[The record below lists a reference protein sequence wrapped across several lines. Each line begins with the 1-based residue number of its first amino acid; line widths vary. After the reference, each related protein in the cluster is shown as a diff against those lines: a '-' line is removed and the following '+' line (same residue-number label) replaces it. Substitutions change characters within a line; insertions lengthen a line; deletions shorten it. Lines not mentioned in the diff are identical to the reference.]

1 MSSSSLSR
9 VAVASKIPSTSTC
22 RVDEIGGEPAPRRS
36 RTLNRALQPEA
47 APVYKIAAF
56 FRERC
61 LQQDHS
67 LLWPESCVWTTQNL
81 ERLQNVF
88 LANPA
93 RPGNSFYDLWA
104 KGLSGE
110 PKDVYRIAADLVA
123 FYCLFPAD
131 LSPQA
136 KVQKVSRVIDWGL
149 AEEAPDLALLGDAYR
164 SFIGTTGRLYFARI
178 HQQLYF
184 FACFAKAA
192 KRDRVDL
199 ENVTA
204 VKHLAIEVMSGMQY
218 VTPARNILLHLLFPE
233 QVEGI
238 MSQAHRQ
245 KIVDA
250 NRAFPD
256 QPDDPDSTLHD
267 IRSGLS
273 HRFGSPTFDY
283 YSPRI
288 RLSWDLPKRRTNRKD
303 RKAHQPK
310 EGIQQESPRTWIFQ
324 SNPKR
329 RNVAAEIASASSLS
343 WPLKQFRGEVKV
355 GDTVYLWESGA
366 NGGIV
371 GVAEVSA
378 LLLARANS
386 EEQMSLGFPGS
397 PKRKRNHPKQA
408 TLKVVRAIE
417 PALQHKQLSTC
428 GKLASL
434 TILRQPRGTN
444 FRVAPEEAL
453 ALATLLATDRS
464 APLSSTGEKI
474 RAIDPRVAA

>member
-1 MSSSSLSR
+1 VSSSSLSR
-9 VAVASKIPSTSTC
+9 VAVSNKIPSTRRADTP
-22 RVDEIGGEPAPRRS
+22 GGEPISRRP

-47 APVYKIAAF
+47 APIYKIAHF
-56 FRERC
+56 FKERC
-61 LQQDHS
+61 LQQNHS
-67 LLWPESCVWTTQNL
+67 LLWPESSAWTTQNL

-88 LANPA
+88 LANPP
-93 RPGNSFYDLWA
+93 RQGNSFYDLWA

-110 PKDVYRIAADLVA
+110 PKDVYRIAADLIA

-136 KVQKVSRVIDWGL
+136 KVQKVSRVIGWGL

-192 KRDRVDL
+192 KRDRLDF

-218 VTPARNILLHLLFPE
+218 VTPARNILLHLLFPDE
-233 QVEGI
+233 VEGI

-250 NRAFPD
+250 YRAFPD
-256 QPDDPDSTLHD
+256 EPDDPDSTLHD
-267 IRSGLS
+267 IRDGLR

-283 YSPRI
+283 YSPSV
-288 RLSWDLPKRRTNRKD
+288 RLSWDLPKRRTNRKN
-303 RKAHQPK
+303 RKAGQPN
-310 EGIQQESPRTWIFQ
+310 EEIQPESPRTWIFQ

-329 RNVAAEIASASSLS
+329 RNVAAEIASAPTLS

-355 GDTVYLWESGA
+355 GDTVPL
-366 NGGIV
+366 GI
-371 GVAEVSA
+371 GCPWG
-378 LLLARANS
+378 NS
-386 EEQMSLGFPGS
+386 RPRRSVRSRSLPS
-397 PKRKRNHPKQA
+397 
-408 TLKVVRAIE
+408 
-417 PALQHKQLSTC
+417 
-428 GKLASL
+428 
-434 TILRQPRGTN
+434 
-444 FRVAPEEAL
+444 
-453 ALATLLATDRS
+453 
-464 APLSSTGEKI
+464 
-474 RAIDPRVAA
+474 